1 MTRKI
6 LIHAAAALIFI
17 IAPYATAEQNDQTIP
32 LEPIVRIEASD
43 EDSFFSP
50 KSADEIQ
57 NLAVIDEELEESLVW
72 DKQGS

>member
-1 MTRKI
+1 MTRMS
-6 LIHAAAALIFI
+6 LIHATAALSLFF
-17 IAPYATAEQNDQTIP
+17 APHAFAAEKEQAIP
-32 LEPIVRIEASD
+32 LQPLPSYEETR

-72 DKQGS
+72 EKQGS